1 MRGLT
6 VVTTLFIAILIL
18 LLVLIVGKLRVLVLP
33 IMPRVP
39 ETKCNCAYI
48 FVSNTSFAVRFRNS
62 PWQAKETSDDVSWV
76 HCCRL
81 QFNKNVTSVTS
92 SAEIT
97 FKDAQLKNMTSPP
110 DDAI

>member
-39 ETKCNCAYI
+39 ETKCNSTYI
-48 FVSNTSFAVRFRNS
+48 FVSNASFEVQSVQFRNS
-62 PWQAKETSDDVSWV
+62 PWQAKETSDDVPWV
-76 HCCRL
+76 HCCGL
-81 QFNKNVTSVTS
+81 QFNKNVTSVNS

-97 FKDAQLKNMTSPP
+97 FKDA
-110 DDAI
+110 

>member
-39 ETKCNCAYI
+39 ETKCNSTYIFVSIFFLYSGQRPSSHILI
-48 FVSNTSFAVRFRNS
+48 FVSNTHLKYSQYSFETHLGKPKKPLMMSLGSIAV
-62 PWQAKETSDDVSWV
+62 D
-76 HCCRL
+76 C
-81 QFNKNVTSVTS
+81 S
-92 SAEIT
+92 SIR
-97 FKDAQLKNMTSPP
+97 M
-110 DDAI
+110 